1 MLVSLI
7 ESNAEGVWLLQV
19 NPLQGLSKQNVE
31 AAVRCLTSKDCQIL
45 PSQLDSVIAAKRQLS
60 QEAEVMA
67 RLQQSGAAGNDDMN
81 MLLQKLYLDQAACV
95 NPEFVRARNTLRGN
109 KISQGLAKLKQ
120 MAAAGELG
128 GDREGLAGGG
138 EGEAAGSKGGR
149 ATECEEHRQIAQD
162 PVRGVALAETVTEV
176 GSAPEVQVLVSSESS
191 QPKRVSKFKQ
201 ARLSGKDTGNYCGAS
216 RGQKLNV

>member
-1 MLVSLI
+1 MLS
-7 ESNAEGVWLLQV
+7 EPEFWLLQV

-45 PSQLDSVIAAKRQLS
+45 PSQLDSVIAAKRKLS

-67 RLQQSGAAGNDDMN
+67 RLQQFGAAGNNDDMN
-81 MLLQKLYLDQAACV
+81 MLLQKLHLDQAACV

-109 KISQGLAKLKQ
+109 KISQGLTRLKQ

-128 GDREGLAGGG
+128 GAREGLAGGG
-138 EGEAAGSKGGR
+138 QGEAAGSEGGTS
-149 ATECEEHRQIAQD
+149 TECEEHRQIAPD
-162 PVRGVALAETVTEV
+162 PVRGFALAETVTEV
-176 GSAPEVQVLVSSESS
+176 GSAPEVQVPVRSELS